1 MHNTGLCSKKTTS
14 LLLFRLSQA
23 TRNHT
28 QKTLWLEFFMH
39 RMCPLCTTLY
49 SAPPLSHWPPSSIFC
64 FSGFGTSIVWSWGFQ
79 SHCLISWLT
88 ADLLFPDSAQETCF
102 PLCFS
107 LECRSYTKKNPGK
120 FLAKTTAPLRCA
132 FFFFLLSLF
141 HRTFE
146 VIWIKNIK
154 LCDDT

>member
-1 MHNTGLCSKKTTS
+1 MTVTEHHRHNTGRCKKKTTS
-14 LLLFRLSQA
+14 LLLSHLSQA

-28 QKTLWLEFFMH
+28 QKTRWLEFFMH

-49 SAPPLSHWPPSSIFC
+49 SAPPVSHWPPLCIFC
-64 FSGFGTSIVWSWGFQ
+64 FSGFGTSIVWSRGCQ

-107 LECRSYTKKNPGK
+107 LECRSYTEKNSGK
-120 FLAKTTAPLRCA
+120 FLAKVFASLRCA
-132 FFFFLLSLF
+132 SFFLTSFLFSTGLLKLSG
-141 HRTFE
+141 
-146 VIWIKNIK
+146 
-154 LCDDT
+154 